1 MSKLLVY
8 GPHFR
13 PATFFSPFT
22 FAKLHCDTV
31 HFPSVQRFQ
40 LEGFVN
46 DLFLDDENVSNN
58 VYIFK

>member
-1 MSKLLVY
+1 MRKLLVY
-8 GPHFR
+8 GPHLR

-22 FAKLHCDTV
+22 FAKLRIV
-31 HFPSVQRFQ
+31 KLHFPSVQRFQ
-40 LEGFVN
+40 PGGFVN